1 MQKFIDRVKL
11 ICKEIVNIITNI
23 LIPLW
28 GVVMLVAE
36 VFGLP
41 ANVLEVLKKIEYV
54 LFHLAGTKPD
64 IEEQTNKQ
72 INKRG

>member
-1 MQKFIDRVKL
+1 MSKFVERIKL
-11 ICKEIVNIITNI
+11 IAKEIVNIITNI
-23 LIPLW
+23 IVPLW

-41 ANVLEVLKKIEYV
+41 ANVLEILKKIEYV

-64 IEEQTNKQ
+64 IEEQ
-72 INKRG
+72 INK

>member
-11 ICKEIVNIITNI
+11 IGKEILNIITNI

-64 IEEQTNKQ
+64 IEEQNKQ
-72 INKRG
+72 TNKRG